1 MIEKLFPR
9 LLNNSSDSRVRKG
22 TEMSDALNVQVGG
35 ESEGSQTTGDLGVL
49 KPINGNTVVGDY
61 VFPSSSSKR
70 VIGKAED
77 GQQNRVYFFVYSSNA
92 NEQGVYVY
100 DNITAT
106 VDEVFTHPQFNF
118 QPNGFVKGDV
128 IHLNNQTDVDADE
141 RTLLYF
147 TDNVNEP
154 RKLDV
159 ERVQQLNVGPYNQYD
174 FADLITACPR
184 TPVLPPTFAFSYDP
198 DSQVNNF
205 EGINGFQFAYQN
217 IYYGGEESALS
228 TYSDI
233 AVPPSYVNQ
242 GNLPL
247 SSINIDN
254 VCTVTIPVDGY
265 TKEIE
270 KVRLLAR
277 YGNSGNFY
285 IIDDI
290 TPDLTQD
297 TTYEFRNAQVITA
310 IPQLESDKQFDALPK
325 RAQAQAITENR
336 LFYGNYVE
344 GFDPFPVTATLTA
357 VYNEREQDFANTA
370 VSVEPIILKLD
381 DPSSI
386 TLDNRVAGF
395 KLDLST
401 VPTFIPAGSEYTFS
415 MTVGPDRNW
424 HIYDARY
431 SMHGTRQL
439 YNTVTGEQEIN
450 GATVPESVQ
459 AIYQS
464 GDRYFGGLQVDANVD
479 TRGLLYN
486 PTFNNE
492 TDNIVKWN
500 VELGPQATA
509 SPISVAYGT
518 SAANPL
524 IVKGGVVTF
533 IVKLLAEND
542 ISQGQLQLRNAI
554 CAALNEDTYES
565 ILSSTG
571 FQLVQEQ
578 SAITPSYSF
587 NLELNHGD
595 TIQNL
600 TSNPNSYLIT
610 AVGGRQLLEAGNT
623 ENLAPCGY
631 FIVDGATVRLRC
643 RSFLSEGF
651 DSDSGLGFVG
661 LEIDSIEDTNIK
673 TCVPDISL
681 TEQYQAPNP
690 FQGIAGNYP
699 EISKWV
705 VLNPSQISEINQ
717 DFIETKF
724 TDYWYSYLYF
734 GNTIDDYAALNS
746 IDLELDNES
755 VKVNFQIER
764 IFGFLQF
771 EQGAKLYQSV
781 RERAENS
788 NITDN
793 TALYVS
799 RGLSLLD
806 GDAGPRGV
814 QWPSFRQ
821 GKVEVG
827 IISALQF
834 FKPGQSS
841 DLNNPYLETGMQ
853 GDESLVEAVS
863 SASFLSDVSENS
875 GASRSFKSSANH
887 DFGVVYYDQR
897 GRSSNVNPVGSVY
910 VAGYS
915 PAERGADAQ
924 GRVSINVQLQE
935 EAPDWAFHYQIV
947 YGGNSTVNRFVQ
959 YTTGGAFVP
968 TDSGE
973 EQNIF
978 VSLNYLQNNDDVSY
992 VDAFG
997 ARSPEGNNRLYEFRE
1012 GDKLRVISYYNEA
1025 DQRVFPTNYV
1035 FDVVGLRDLGDDADG
1050 NPLTEDDQTV
1060 PKVKQGDFLVLRNN
1074 PTASGFRYADVQAAG
1089 DAAETF
1095 LHNWN
1100 SRCVVEIF
1108 SPSLSQEAEERVF
1121 YEVSDVYPTVINA
1134 DGVVVH
1140 SSTDITLTKGDVW
1153 WRRMAVNM
1161 PEPPGLNGAGYTNLI
1176 GGADGDGFTAP
1187 SFRAYHLESE
1197 TFSDLVRNADVYS
1210 YGKVK
1215 AILPNS
1221 KEVRRRSS
1229 VTFGE
1234 GNNYASKLVR
1244 FTSFNPSL
1252 FPFKDLPN
1260 RYGAVNFLEAF
1271 NEFLLVIQEDKLSRL
1286 PVSRQILSDAAGN
1299 QQLIASDL
1307 ILGTQAFY
1315 AGDFGCDNNPES
1327 VVVVDNDIYFANKSV
1342 SEVYRFNRNEG
1353 GVRVI
1358 SDNGMEEFFERL
1370 FRDVGEGARV
1380 VGGYDPLHS
1389 EFLISVHQPENLPEA
1404 VAVQF
1409 VKQPIDGFSEVF
1421 LYGST
1426 FGVFDGDNQGWE
1438 DQLGNL
1444 TFKSYTTFPAIPLG
1458 DTLQMTV
1465 NPDTGAGSIEKNFGT
1480 VPAEAYVL
1488 LSFDFAFDNAA
1499 NNDYWLDSLEVL
1511 INGEVVSDILTQDT
1525 QEGVANSV
1533 SYLYQTT
1540 GERDLVITMN
1550 MGPGE
1555 GQQVGS
1561 SQNVFYLSDVNVYY
1575 AIGGVPT
1582 GSVTV
1587 DEGGGDTTEGTGG
1600 DGGDTAPTEVT
1611 VYQSDFSTSSDGFID
1626 ASGSLLNVEFAQEV
1640 SGETDALKVTALAPV
1655 GWFITRPIS
1664 TPVEPVSSE
1673 VFLTLDYFIPESS
1686 TFSAFQFQTN
1696 TQLVA
1701 TVNDAIKGAWNTVT
1715 VSLAEGFPQGAT
1727 MQFGLFFIEGGTG
1740 VAIGDAIY
1748 VKNISIYYSS

>member
-100 DNITAT
+100 DNTTAT

-184 TPVLPPTFAFSYDP
+184 TPILPPTFAFSYDP

-233 AVPPSYVNQ
+233 AVPPSYINQ

-247 SSINIDN
+247 SSINVDN
-254 VCTVTIPVDGY
+254 VCTITIPVDGY

-325 RAQAQAITENR
+325 RAQAQAVTENR

-370 VSVEPIILKLD
+370 ISVEPIVLKLD
-381 DPSSI
+381 DPSAT

-415 MTVGPDRNW
+415 MTVGPNRNW

-431 SMHGTRQL
+431 SMHGTQQL
-439 YNTVTGEQEIN
+439 YNVATGVQEN
-450 GATVPESVQ
+450 QGATIAESV
-459 AIYQS
+459 S
-464 GDRYFGGLQVDANVD
+464 TSFEDGDGYFGALFNGD

-486 PTFNNE
+486 PGLQNE
-492 TDNIVKWN
+492 TDNIIKWN
-500 VELGPQATA
+500 VELGPQAA
-509 SPISVAYGT
+509 QSPFGVAYGT
-518 SAANPL
+518 SASNPL

-533 IVKLLAEND
+533 IVKVFAPND
-542 ISQGQLQLRNAI
+542 INDGRLQLRNAI
-554 CAALNEDTYES
+554 CRALNGDS
-565 ILSSTG
+565 IQSTA
-571 FQLVQEQ
+571 FDLIDSQTVTLP
-578 SAITPSYSF
+578 TYSF
-587 NLELNHGD
+587 DLGLENGN
-595 TIQNL
+595 TISNVA
-600 TSNPNSYLIT
+600 SNPNSYLVS
-610 AVGGRQLLEAGNT
+610 AVADRSFLEASNNT
-623 ENLAPCGY
+623 NLAPCGY
-631 FIVDGATVRLRC
+631 FILNKASVTLRC
-643 RSFLSEGF
+643 RNFLSVDGYA
-651 DSDSGLGFVG
+651 DDNAIGYLA
-661 LEIDSIEDTNIK
+661 LEVDSIDNAESK
-673 TCVPDISL
+673 TCIPDADIDANIVGQLGELPDI
-681 TEQYQAPNP
+681 T
-690 FQGIAGNYP
+690 
-699 EISKWV
+699 KWV
-705 VLNPSQISEINQ
+705 VLDSTEVSNLTQNFIESNFDNTWQLELYQGNQISPA
-717 DFIETKF
+717 
-724 TDYWYSYLYF
+724 SSV
-734 GNTIDDYAALNS
+734 DDPSEAT
-746 IDLELDNES
+746 
-755 VKVNFQIER
+755 KVNDQIER
-764 IFGFLQF
+764 VFGYLQF
-771 EQGAKLYQSV
+771 EQGSTIYKSIRQ
-781 RERAENS
+781 RAENS
-788 NITDN
+788 GIADSTE
-793 TALYVS
+793 LYVS
-799 RGLSLLD
+799 QGASLVD
-806 GDAGPRGV
+806 GDSGPRGV
-814 QWPSFRQ
+814 QFPTFRSGRTELITTSVLPFFNPGLAQ
-821 GKVEVG
+821 LAG
-827 IISALQF
+827 ISNPF
-834 FKPGQSS
+834 ESS
-841 DLNNPYLETGMQ
+841 LSE
-853 GDESLVEAVS
+853 GDESPVEAIS
-863 SASFLSDVSENS
+863 SASFLNSPDSSES
-875 GASRSFKSSANH
+875 TGSSRSFKSSSNH

-897 GRSSNVNPVGSVY
+897 GRSSNVNPIGGVY

-915 PAERGADAQ
+915 EAERGVNAQ
-924 GRVSINVQLQE
+924 GRVNVNVQLQE
-935 EAPDWAFHYQIV
+935 EAPEWAFHYQIV
-947 YGGNSTVNRFVQ
+947 YGGNSTVDRFVQ

-978 VSLNYLQNNDDVSY
+978 VSLNYLQDNDDVSY

-997 ARSPEGNNRLYEFRE
+997 ARSPEGSNRLYEFRE
-1012 GDKLRVISYYNEA
+1012 GDKLRVISYYNEGET
-1025 DQRVFPTNYV
+1025 RVFPTNYV
-1035 FDVVGLRDLGDDADG
+1035 FDVVGLRNLGDDADG
-1050 NPLTEDDQTV
+1050 NPLYEDGDQAV
-1060 PKVKQGDFLVLRNN
+1060 PQVKQGDFLVLRNN
-1074 PTASGFRYADVQAAG
+1074 PTASGFRYADVASAG
-1089 DAAETF
+1089 GASETF

-1161 PEPPGLNGAGYTNLI
+1161 PEPPGLNGAGYRNLI

-1229 VTFGE
+1229 ITFGE

-1286 PVSRQILSDAAGN
+1286 PVSRQILSDAAGG

-1389 EFLISVHQPENLPEA
+1389 EFLISIHQPENLPEA

-1444 TFKSYTTFPAIPLG
+1444 NFKSYTAFPEYNLG
-1458 DTLQMTV
+1458 DTLQMTLD
-1465 NPDTGAGSIEKNFGT
+1465 PDTGAGSIEKNFGV

-1488 LSFDFAFDNAA
+1488 LSFDFAFDNGA
-1499 NNDYWLDSLEVL
+1499 NDDYWLDSLEVL
-1511 INGEVVSDILTQDT
+1511 INGEVVSDIFTQDT

-1540 GERDLVITMN
+1540 AERDLVITMN

-1575 AIGGVPT
+1575 AIGGAPT

-1587 DEGGGDTTEGTGG
+1587 DEGGGDTTDDTGG
-1600 DGGDTAPTEVT
+1600 DGGDTTPTEVT

-1640 SGETDALKVTALAPV
+1640 SGETDALKVTALVPV
-1655 GWFITRPIS
+1655 GWYITRPIP
-1664 TPVEPVSSE
+1664 TPVDPVSSE

-1686 TFSAFQFQTN
+1686 TFSTFQFQTN
-1696 TQLVA
+1696 TPLVA
-1701 TVNDAIKGAWNTVT
+1701 TVNDTIKGAWSTVT
-1715 VSLAEGFPQGAT
+1715 VSLAEGFPQGAN
-1727 MQFGLFFIEGGTG
+1727 MQLGLVFIEGGTG
-1740 VAIGDAIY
+1740 VDVGDAIY